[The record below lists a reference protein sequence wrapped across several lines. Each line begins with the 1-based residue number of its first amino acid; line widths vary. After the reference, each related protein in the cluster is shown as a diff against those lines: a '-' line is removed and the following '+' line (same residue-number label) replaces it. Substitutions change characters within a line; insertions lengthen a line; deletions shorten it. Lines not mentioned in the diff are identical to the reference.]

1 VPKCYCDTIS
11 QGERNIEANFLGNEM
26 KEKGFTLLE
35 VMVAL
40 AILSIALVVL
50 FSQQA
55 TSLSRGNEARII
67 TKATL
72 LAQEQMSGLLA
83 EDRWRIGIEEG
94 EVKESIPPFKW
105 RQQVEEGDIEGMK
118 RITVV
123 ILWKEGEKEREV
135 RFVTYVASQ

>member
-1 VPKCYCDTIS
+1 
-11 QGERNIEANFLGNEM
+11 M

-40 AILSIALVVL
+40 AVLSVALVVL

-72 LAQEQMSGLLA
+72 LAQERMAGLLA
-83 EDRWRIGIEEG
+83 EKRLSIGDEEG

-105 RQQVEEGDIEGMK
+105 RQSVEESSIEGMK
-118 RITVV
+118 RLTVIV
-123 ILWKEGEKEREV
+123 LWRQGERERDV
-135 RFVTYVASQ
+135 RFVTYVASE

>member
-1 VPKCYCDTIS
+1 
-11 QGERNIEANFLGNEM
+11 M

-40 AILSIALVVL
+40 AVLSVALVVL

-55 TSLSRGNEARII
+55 TSISRGNEARII

-72 LAQEQMSGLLA
+72 LAQERMAELLA
-83 EDRWRIGIEEG
+83 AGRLSMGTEEG
-94 EVKESIPPFKW
+94 EVKDSIPPFKW
-105 RQQVEEGDIEGMK
+105 RQLVEDSTIEGMK
-118 RITVV
+118 KLTVV
-123 ILWKEGEKEREV
+123 VLWKEGEKERDV

>member
-1 VPKCYCDTIS
+1 
-11 QGERNIEANFLGNEM
+11 M

-40 AILSIALVVL
+40 AVLSVALVVL

-72 LAQEQMSGLLA
+72 LAQEQMAGLLA
-83 EDRWRIGIEEG
+83 EGRLRAGAEEG
-94 EVKESIPPFKW
+94 EIKESIPPFKW
-105 RQQVEEGDIEGMK
+105 QQLVEEGDIEGMK
-118 RITVV
+118 RLTVV
-123 ILWKEGEKEREV
+123 ILWKEGEKERDV
-135 RFVTYVASQ
+135 RFVTYVASE

>member
-1 VPKCYCDTIS
+1 MGGFETY
-11 QGERNIEANFLGNEM
+11 FLGNEM

-40 AILSIALVVL
+40 AVLSIALVVL

-72 LAQEQMSGLLA
+72 LAQERMAGLITESRLSM
-83 EDRWRIGIEEG
+83 GTEEG
-94 EVKESIPPFKW
+94 EIKDSIPPFKW
-105 RQQVEEGDIEGMK
+105 RQIVEEGSMEGM
-118 RITVV
+118 RRLAVV
-123 ILWKEGEKEREV
+123 VLWKEGEREREV

>member
-1 VPKCYCDTIS
+1 VGAY
-11 QGERNIEANFLGNEM
+11 FLSNEM

-40 AILSIALVVL
+40 AVLSVALVVL

-55 TSLSRGNEARII
+55 TSISRGNEARIV

-72 LAQEQMSGLLA
+72 LAQERMAGLLA
-83 EDRWRIGIEEG
+83 EGRLSMGTEEG
-94 EVKESIPPFKW
+94 EVKDSIPSFKW
-105 RQQVEEGDIEGMK
+105 RELVEEGSIEGMK
-118 RITVV
+118 RLTVV
-123 ILWKEGEKEREV
+123 VLWKEGERERDV